1 MPGNQRKYK
10 KEIAMSDV
18 SLFVRKAS
26 GLVRAWSVFDAF
38 IYATFSINLITLGLF
53 IFSYCY
59 YLQGSLI
66 SGVVIGAIFTIF
78 EVIVYASLIS
88 AMPRAGGDYVWQSRI
103 LNRAI
108 GFVLSVTGWWFIL
121 WLWTPLYGQMLTY
134 EVYTP
139 LLAIAGLKDAA
150 LWFTTTSMGQ
160 FVGMLSVCLIVFI
173 YIAIGMKWYA
183 RVQKFC
189 FWGGV
194 VGLLIVFLLL
204 LFGNNATF
212 ISNFNALAPRFGAV
226 GGADIYAQT
235 MQAGQDAGTVAG
247 PLFPLALGASILLVP
262 MLTFFNLWPNWGSTL
277 YGEVRGASDYKRNFL
292 GMFMAIV
299 VTTLGAVI
307 FFLLIGKTIGWEF
320 YNNANGAFWNS
331 TWGYTTTPPP
341 LPIWPYPA
349 LFAAFLVKSPALMF
363 VIVLLMS
370 LWWFGWSGTLFL
382 SSTRVI
388 FAAAIDRMLPEWV
401 SKIEPR
407 TKTPLNAL
415 LLMVIPSAIISYLYA
430 FKVFNFNT
438 LALDATVVIAIT
450 FLGSTIAGIV
460 MPWRAKDVFDGSPIA
475 KYKVPTW
482 LGWIVT
488 ALYTIFSIYLIY
500 LSFKNATTIIGGLGT
515 LNPDGLTWFVVI
527 LLGVLTIVN
536 AVILLWVL
544 YQVIK
549 GVTSSKSMPLITLAG
564 LIFLGFLDWLL
575 VVWFWDPAVLPE
587 ALPAVGTYGIGWSNV
602 SSMIFM
608 LFNYIVAGAIYFGF
622 SAYRRQQG
630 IQIEKVYKEI
640 PVE

>member
-1 MPGNQRKYK
+1 
-10 KEIAMSDV
+10 MSDV

-59 YLQGSLI
+59 YLGGSLI
-66 SGVVIGAIFTIF
+66 TGVLIGAIFTVF
-78 EVIVYASLIS
+78 EVVVYASLIS

-108 GFVLSVTGWWFIL
+108 GFILTVTGWWFIL

-134 EVYTP
+134 EFYTP
-139 LLAIAGLKDAA
+139 LLAIAGFKDAA
-150 LWFTTTSMGQ
+150 LWFTTTSAGQ
-160 FVGMLSVCLIVFI
+160 FVGMLSVCVIVFI
-173 YIAIGMKWYA
+173 YIALGMKWYA
-183 RVQKFC
+183 RIQKFC
-189 FWGGV
+189 FWGGLA
-194 VGLLIVFLLL
+194 GLAIVFILLL
-204 LFGNNATF
+204 LGNNATF
-212 ISNFNALAPRFGAV
+212 IANFNELAPRFGA
-226 GGADIYAQT
+226 
-235 MQAGQDAGTVAG
+235 QAGDTYAATLQAGTDAGTVAG
-247 PLFPLALGASILLVP
+247 PLFPLAIGASIMLVP

-277 YGEVRGASDYKRNFL
+277 YGEVRGASDYKRNFM
-292 GMFMAIV
+292 GMLWAII
-299 VTTLGAVI
+299 VTTVGAII
-307 FFLLIGKTIGWEF
+307 FFLLIGKTIGWDF
-320 YNNANGAFWNS
+320 YNKANGAFWNYA
-331 TWGYTTTPPP
+331 WGYTTTPSP

-349 LFAAFLVKSPALMF
+349 LFAAFMVKSPALMF
-363 VIVLLMS
+363 IIVLLMS

-401 SKIEPR
+401 SRIEPR
-407 TKTPLNAL
+407 TKTPINAL

-430 FKVFNFNT
+430 FKIFNFQT

-460 MPWRAKDVFDGSPIA
+460 MPWRAKDVFEGSPIA
-475 KYKVPTW
+475 KYKVPAW

-488 ALYTIFSIYLIY
+488 VLFGAFAAYLIY
-500 LSFKNATTIIGGLGT
+500 LSIKYAWTIISGLGA
-515 LNPDGLTWFVVI
+515 LGANGLTWFVVI
-527 LLGVLTIVN
+527 VLGLLTIVN
-536 AVILLWVL
+536 AVVLVWIL

-549 GVTSSKSMPLITLAG
+549 GTLKSKAMPLVTLAG

-575 VVWFWDPAVLPE
+575 VVWFWDPSVLPE
-587 ALPAVGTYGIGWSNV
+587 ALPAVGTYAIGWSNV

-608 LFNYIVAGAIYFGF
+608 FINYLVAVAIYFGF
-622 SAYRRQQG
+622 SAYRRRQG
-630 IQIEKVYKEI
+630 IAIEKVYKEI